1 MHTTRCTCTEAQL
14 TFVGCDCDHTG
25 PEKIVKSFDELAA
38 EQEQAH
44 FAHLADEEAKEIAYW
59 DAQFA
64 AAQFAAAQT
73 DGYVD
78 PREDYA
84 EWTFK
89 AAKYQ

>member
-38 EQEQAH
+38 EQEQAY

-64 AAQFAAAQT
+64 AAAQI
-73 DGYVD
+73 DNFVD

-84 EWTFK
+84 DWARK

>member
-1 MHTTRCTCTEAQL
+1 MFTTRCTCTETQL
-14 TFVGCDCDHTG
+14 AFVGCDCDHTG

-44 FAHLADEEAKEIAYW
+44 LQYLADEEAKEIAYW
-59 DAQFA
+59 DAQFV
-64 AAQFAAAQT
+64 AAQI
-73 DGYVD
+73 DNYVD

-84 EWTFK
+84 DWARK